1 MADGPVPESSPVLL
15 IGAEVLPGKISVKVA
30 PAAQRGRTT
39 LMVIFHGERLPGDR
53 RTARLSVRA
62 RRCGSVAACAACL
75 RVRGVGAAVAPAAGG
90 LPPIGR
96 GPAAAPELPSS
107 PATPGS

>member
-1 MADGPVPESSPVLL
+1 MA
-15 IGAEVLPGKISVKVA
+15 
-30 PAAQRGRTT
+30 
-39 LMVIFHGERLPGDR
+39 IFHGERLPGDR

-107 PATPGS
+107 PATPRLLAANLTPPCELPQRIAILRGSVRAGTAWRAGGVPLN